1 METIAQFNDNDGLN
15 VKLTNDRIY
24 ISSTGNEETFALRGI
39 NGVGLYDD
47 IEKFNTETVA
57 FKENKGN
64 NSILGIMLIIVGIIL
79 LIAILITG
87 EIEILVFAIIIII
100 LRIFLKNK
108 SNKLPKPVLDSY
120 FKFMLSG
127 ADRKFKFNKSDDS
140 STKIA
145 DFINKIEDTLTAY
158 NN

>member
-57 FKENKGN
+57 FKKKKVA
-64 NSILGIMLIIVGIIL
+64 LCC
-79 LIAILITG
+79 
-87 EIEILVFAIIIII
+87 
-100 LRIFLKNK
+100 
-108 SNKLPKPVLDSY
+108 
-120 FKFMLSG
+120 
-127 ADRKFKFNKSDDS
+127 
-140 STKIA
+140 
-145 DFINKIEDTLTAY
+145 
-158 NN
+158 

>member
-100 LRIFLKNK
+100 LGIFLKNK

>member
-1 METIAQFNDNDGLN
+1 MLLIFGIILFIP
-15 VKLTNDRIY
+15 VLI
-24 ISSTGNEETFALRGI
+24 TGA
-39 NGVGLYDD
+39 
-47 IEKFNTETVA
+47 IELV
-57 FKENKGN
+57 
-64 NSILGIMLIIVGIIL
+64 IMPIMLIIVG
-79 LIAILITG
+79 
-87 EIEILVFAIIIII
+87 
-100 LRIFLKNK
+100 IFLKNK